1 MSSIITCLTLVDIT
15 ETGVTKGQSHSRDQ
29 QRNWESV
36 LQMLG
41 LKTQPVIIKSPVMF
55 AAEDMTHFEFG
66 EFYEGY
72 QNVWAFQFTGER
84 TDFTDVKQLEEDFN
98 EIPITMGLDETAR
111 FMLPIF
117 LTSGLLKNIYFLDHQ
132 GLNIT

>member
-15 ETGVTKGQSHSRDQ
+15 ETGVTKGQGQERDQ

-36 LQMLG
+36 LQVLG
-41 LKTQPVIIKSPVMF
+41 LKTQPVIVKNPVMF
-55 AAEDMTHFEFG
+55 VAEDMANFDFG
-66 EFYEGY
+66 EFYQGL

-84 TDFTDVKQLEEDFN
+84 KDFTDVKQLEEDFN
-98 EIPITMGLDETAR
+98 EVPITMGLEETAR
-111 FMLPIF
+111 FMLPVF
-117 LTSGLLKNIYFLDHQ
+117 LSSGLLKNIYFLDHQ